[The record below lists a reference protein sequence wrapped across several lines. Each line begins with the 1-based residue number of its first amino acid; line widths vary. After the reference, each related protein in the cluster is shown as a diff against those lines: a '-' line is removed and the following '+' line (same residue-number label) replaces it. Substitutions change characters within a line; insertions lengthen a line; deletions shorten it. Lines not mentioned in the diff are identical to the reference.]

1 MRIGMGYDSHRFEE
15 GRPLVIG
22 GVAIPHKKGLSGHS
36 DADVLVHAI
45 IDGII
50 GAMGTGDIGRYFPD
64 TDPAYRDA
72 SSLELL
78 KYIIEEMKGLGLRIE
93 WVDATVIA
101 EAPRIG
107 PYIQEMIESLKRSG
121 LPEGKVNIKAKTNE
135 GMGFVGREEGIAA
148 IAVVLLME

>member
-78 KYIIEEMKGLGLRIE
+78 KYIIKEMKGLGLRIE

>member
-1 MRIGMGYDSHRFEE
+1 MRIGIGYDSHRFEE

-22 GVAIPHKKGLSGHS
+22 GVEIPHKKGLSGHS

-78 KYIIEEMKGLGLRIE
+78 RYVLKEMKGLGLRIG
-93 WVDATVIA
+93 WVDSTVIA
-101 EAPRIG
+101 EAPKIG
-107 PYIQEMIESLKRSG
+107 PYIPEMIETLQRSG

-148 IAVVLLME
+148 IAAVLLTE

>member
-22 GVAIPHKKGLSGHS
+22 GVEIPHKKGLSGHS

-78 KYIIEEMKGLGLRIE
+78 KYVLEEMKGLGLRIE

-107 PYIQEMIESLKRSG
+107 PYIQEMIEVLQRSG

-135 GMGFVGREEGIAA
+135 GMGFVGRDEGIAS
-148 IAVVLLME
+148 IAVVLLTE

>member
-78 KYIIEEMKGLGLRIE
+78 KYIIEEMKGLGLRIG

>member
-22 GVAIPHKKGLSGHS
+22 GVEIPHKKGLSGHS

-78 KYIIEEMKGLGLRIE
+78 KYVLEEMKGLGLRIE

-107 PYIQEMIESLKRSG
+107 PYIQEMIEVLQRSG

-148 IAVVLLME
+148 IAVVLLTE